1 MTIAFVFKIVVMIL
15 LFAIFISL
23 TLGMVFLVQDKG
35 TTRRT
40 VTSLTVRIVLSLL
53 LFALLIVGFATGMIR
68 PHGIYPAKH
77 DKPAPAQTAP

>member
-1 MTIAFVFKIVVMIL
+1 MTIAFVFKIAVMIL

-35 TTRRT
+35 STQRT

-68 PHGIYPAKH
+68 PHGIYPSQH
-77 DKPAPAQTAP
+77 DKAAPAQTAP